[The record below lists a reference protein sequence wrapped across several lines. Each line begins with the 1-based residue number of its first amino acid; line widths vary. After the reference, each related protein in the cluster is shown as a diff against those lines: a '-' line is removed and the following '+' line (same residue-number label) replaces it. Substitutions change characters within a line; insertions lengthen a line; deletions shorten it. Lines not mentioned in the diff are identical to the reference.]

1 MNIELFYSEGCH
13 TWERT
18 LEMIKK
24 VLKDKKIDVEVK
36 LMKIETQEDAEKHH
50 YFGSPQINIDGK
62 DIDPMAKNVTSYKSA
77 GCRFYIYKEKTH
89 EFPPKEMLEDAL
101 EKIVK

>member
-1 MNIELFYSEGCH
+1 MNIDLFYSEGCH

-18 LEMIKK
+18 LEMIKQ
-24 VLKDKKIDVEVK
+24 VLKDKNLDVEVK
-36 LMKIETQEDAEKHH
+36 LVKIETQEDAEKHH

-62 DIDPMAKNVTSYKSA
+62 DIDPMAETVTSFKSA
-77 GCRFYIYKEKTH
+77 GCRFYIYKEKPY

-101 EKIVK
+101 DKIIK